1 MKSLKFLNKYF
12 WKYRLRIALGILMII
27 CCDLFGIYPRTIIRV
42 AVDTVAQE
50 IAGTNQAVASTTP
63 FYLENTLRSLLD
75 SLSLTEKLFYF
86 GVIVLLLAL
95 VKGVFTFLMRQTII
109 IMSRLIEYDIKN
121 EVYQQ
126 YQRLSTAFYKRQST
140 GDLMNRIS
148 DDVSRVRMYLGP
160 GIMYTLNL
168 AVLFAL
174 VIGTMVSVNLKLT
187 IYVLLP
193 LPILSFTIYHVSNI
207 INRKSEAVQ
216 AQLST
221 LTTNAQETFSGIR
234 ILKAYSREKSAS
246 TQFEKSCNKY
256 KDTSLELVKVNALFH
271 PFMILLIGLSTL
283 LTIYMGGMEAIA
295 GNITIGNIAEFV
307 IYVNMLTWPVAAL
320 GWVTSLVQR
329 AAASQERIN
338 EFLLEKAEI
347 LKDDGID
354 LEIKGNIEFKGV
366 QFTYPDSGIE
376 ALKDVSFKV
385 KPGQSLAVLG
395 RTGSGKSTIAHLINR
410 IYDVTAGE
418 ITIDGH
424 NIKDINISSLRSGI
438 GYVPQD
444 IFLFSESIRS
454 NIAFGAESASDVK
467 IQSVANSAALL
478 DDIKEFPDG
487 LETILGERGVTLS
500 GGQKQRVCIARGII
514 SDPNILIFDDCLSAV
529 DVETEEYILLEL
541 NKIMKNK
548 TTIIV
553 SHRVSSIKHAD
564 NIIVLDEGIIKESG
578 NHSSLLA
585 YDSLYSKLYHQQLLE
600 EQAAT

>member
-1 MKSLKFLNKYF
+1 MRSLKFLNKYF
-12 WKYRLRIALGILMII
+12 WKYKWRLTLGILMII
-27 CCDLFGIYPRTIIRV
+27 CSNLFGIYPPKIIRV
-42 AVDTVAQE
+42 AFDTVADE

-63 FYLENTLRSLLD
+63 FYFENTLRSLLD
-75 SLSLTEKLFYF
+75 SLSLAEKLFYF

-95 VKGVFTFLMRQTII
+95 VKGLFTFLMRQTII

-234 ILKAYSREKSAS
+234 ILKTYAREKSAS
-246 TQFEKSCNKY
+246 NQFEESCNKY

-347 LKDDGID
+347 LKDGGID

-418 ITIDGH
+418 ITIDGY
-424 NIKDINISSLRSGI
+424 NIKDIKISSLRSGI

-454 NIAFGAESASDVK
+454 NIAFGSESASDVK
-467 IQSVANSAALL
+467 IQSVVNSAALL

-487 LETILGERGVTLS
+487 LETILGERGITLS
-500 GGQKQRVCIARGII
+500 GGQKQRVSIARGII

-529 DVETEEYILLEL
+529 DVETEEHILLEL
-541 NKIMKNK
+541 NKIMDNK

-600 EQAAT
+600 EKAAT

>member
-1 MKSLKFLNKYF
+1 
-12 WKYRLRIALGILMII
+12 
-27 CCDLFGIYPRTIIRV
+27 
-42 AVDTVAQE
+42 
-50 IAGTNQAVASTTP
+50 
-63 FYLENTLRSLLD
+63 
-75 SLSLTEKLFYF
+75 
-86 GVIVLLLAL
+86 
-95 VKGVFTFLMRQTII
+95 
-109 IMSRLIEYDIKN
+109 
-121 EVYQQ
+121 
-126 YQRLSTAFYKRQST
+126 
-140 GDLMNRIS
+140 
-148 DDVSRVRMYLGP
+148 
-160 GIMYTLNL
+160 
-168 AVLFAL
+168 
-174 VIGTMVSVNLKLT
+174 
-187 IYVLLP
+187 
-193 LPILSFTIYHVSNI
+193 
-207 INRKSEAVQ
+207 
-216 AQLST
+216 
-221 LTTNAQETFSGIR
+221 
-234 ILKAYSREKSAS
+234 
-246 TQFEKSCNKY
+246 
-256 KDTSLELVKVNALFH
+256 
-271 PFMILLIGLSTL
+271 
-283 LTIYMGGMEAIA
+283 MGGMEAIA

-347 LKDDGID
+347 LKDGGID

-418 ITIDGH
+418 ITIDGY
-424 NIKDINISSLRSGI
+424 NIKDIKISSLRSGI

-454 NIAFGAESASDVK
+454 NIAFGSESASDVK
-467 IQSVANSAALL
+467 IQSVVNSAALL

-487 LETILGERGVTLS
+487 LETILGERGITLS
-500 GGQKQRVCIARGII
+500 GGQKQRVSIARGII

-529 DVETEEYILLEL
+529 DVETEEHILLEL
-541 NKIMKNK
+541 NKIMDNK

-600 EQAAT
+600 EKAAT